1 MKTVAALHPEIDT
14 SEAAI
19 VTKAVTRASDKLNI
33 PNRILGSVI
42 GLSDPTISR
51 MKKGTYFLNR
61 TEKAFELSVLFIR
74 MYRSLTAIVGGDDA
88 IAQSWLNNYNT
99 ALQANPIERIQS
111 VNGLMDVIN
120 YLDARR
126 AII

>member
-1 MKTVAALHPEIDT
+1 MSKTALNPEIDT
-14 SEAAI
+14 KEAAI
-19 VTKAVTRASDKLNI
+19 VTRAVTRASDNLKI
-33 PNRILGSVI
+33 PNRILASII
-42 GLSDPTISR
+42 GLSEPTISR

-61 TEKAFELSVLFIR
+61 AEKAFELSVLFVR

-99 ALQANPIERIQS
+99 ALHANPLERIQS

>member
-1 MKTVAALHPEIDT
+1 MKVALHPEIEKN
-14 SEAAI
+14 EAATI
-19 VTKAVTRASDKLNI
+19 TKAVTRASGNLNV
-33 PNRILGSVI
+33 PNRILGSII
-42 GLSDPTISR
+42 GLSESTVSR
-51 MKKGTYFLNR
+51 MRKGTYLLNR
-61 TEKAFELSVLFIR
+61 NEKAFELSVLFVR

>member
-1 MKTVAALHPEIDT
+1 MKAALHPEVEGN
-14 SEAAI
+14 EAAI
-19 VTKAVTRASDKLNI
+19 VTKAVTRASDNLNI
-33 PNRILGSVI
+33 PNRILGSII
-42 GLSDPTISR
+42 GLSESTVSR
-51 MKKGTYFLNR
+51 MKKGTYLLNR
-61 TEKAFELSVLFIR
+61 AEKSFELSVLFVR
-74 MYRSLTAIVGGDDA
+74 MYRSLTAIVGGDDI
-88 IAQSWLNNYNT
+88 IAQSWLANYNT